1 MRYYMSTADLIV
13 RDEVWRLLADFRLP
27 DSLGFGEVSAPVMFS
42 ALYEDGQWSSGE
54 LMPYGP
60 IELLPGARVL
70 HYAELVFEGLKAY
83 RFGGASVNLFR
94 ARENYLRLRRS
105 AERIAMPPVP
115 EELFFKA
122 LHAVAGI
129 CAPIVPAQ
137 SGQSLYLRPFLFGT
151 EPGYFVRSSK
161 TARFMVIA
169 NPVQAYAAGPMSVV
183 IEREQV
189 RAAKGG
195 VGSAKTGANYAASL
209 LASTRA
215 VQRGF
220 TVAMWLDPVS
230 RQNIEELSG
239 MNFFAVL
246 GNELHTPSLG
256 DSILPGITR
265 DSLIRLSR
273 DAGLRVVERSMPVD
287 ELLEQITSGWCTE
300 VFASGTAAVVAPI
313 RVIADADGREFRPRA
328 LDVRARELRERLL
341 GIQERREP
349 DPYGWV
355 TEVAPL
361 TRETLPSG

>member
-1 MRYYMSTADLIV
+1 VADFILH
-13 RDEVWRLLADFRLP
+13 DEVWRLLADFQLP
-27 DSLGFGEVSAPVMFS
+27 GSLGFGEVSAPVMFS
-42 ALYEDGQWSSGE
+42 ALYEEGRWSAGE
-54 LMPYGP
+54 LMPYGQ

-83 RFGGASVNLFR
+83 RFGGGSVNLFR
-94 ARENYLRLRRS
+94 ARENYLRFHRS

-115 EELFFKA
+115 EGLFFKA

-129 CAPIVPAQ
+129 CAPIIPAR
-137 SGQSLYLRPFLFGT
+137 SGQALYLRPFLFGT

-161 TARFMVIA
+161 TTRFMVIA

-189 RAAKGG
+189 RAARGG
-195 VGSAKTGANYAASL
+195 VGSVKTAGNYAASL

-215 VQRGF
+215 LRRGF
-220 TVAMWLDPVS
+220 TVTLWLDPVS
-230 RQNIEELSG
+230 HQNIEELSG
-239 MNFFAVL
+239 MNFFAVF

-265 DSLIRLSR
+265 DSLLRLAQ
-273 DAGLRVVERSMPVD
+273 DAGLRVVERSMQID
-287 ELLEQITSGWCTE
+287 ELLDQISSGHCTE
-300 VFASGTAAVVAPI
+300 VFASGTAAIVAPI
-313 RVIADADGREFRPRA
+313 SVIADADGREFQPRV

-341 GIQERREP
+341 AIQERREQ

-355 TEVAPL
+355 TEVPQL
-361 TRETLPSG
+361 SRETIASG